1 MSKTKLYYPLEVCT
15 HVSQVVKKY
24 AFTIS
29 EMAKLS
35 ENLLPKEVKRDI
47 VQIVRMRNLFNDK
60 EMNIQKFE
68 DLTPDDI
75 NNLDFF
81 ATVTAWSENRQ
92 VFKADADFTQVLI
105 DTEGIHISKDMWN
118 YLPCT
123 AMYIFWCKNQGNNT
137 MRMKVRTSVISSFY
151 RFLRKKKL
159 ISTNPTEFI
168 EAPKKSTPVVVQTF
182 LTTEQVAL
190 MREKLIQ
197 NGDIQ
202 LRLYAMISLSTMA
215 RLNAIASIRWDQI
228 DLQNCV
234 IHDVLEKEN
243 KIVDLYFN
251 DETKQLLLQL
261 QEQRKTENKNDH
273 GWLFYTPH
281 LSDSKHISKTTLYD
295 WCKKIGQMIGVKTLH
310 PHDLRHSGANLL
322 KYAGMDLEDIS
333 ILLNHENTGT
343 TLKYYIK
350 QDKARINAIKSRYN
364 F

>member
-123 AMYIFWCKNQGNNT
+123 AMYIDFSDVPFVVNEFGFSGAFVKIVKDVDKDSWELHIFRMLENMYLPNALFISNKDQDFNINESVELLKFDMIEKEYGAEKAKQAKYNTQSLLLIMQMLCYLSSVEPDVKENELTKQTYRPRKAGQPVKNKFSEIQKHDVG
-137 MRMKVRTSVISSFY
+137 VRYGTAVRKYKASQASASSGTTHKTGHTKRPHFRKAHWSFY
-151 RFLRKKKL
+151 WYNVLDDNGETVYNVYGVPEKVKR
-159 ISTNPTEFI
+159 
-168 EAPKKSTPVVVQTF
+168 PKWLAETF
-182 LTTEQVAL
+182 VNKDYGEQDV
-190 MREKLIQ
+190 
-197 NGDIQ
+197 
-202 LRLYAMISLSTMA
+202 
-215 RLNAIASIRWDQI
+215 
-228 DLQNCV
+228 V
-234 IHDVLEKEN
+234 IHKV
-243 KIVDLYFN
+243 
-251 DETKQLLLQL
+251 
-261 QEQRKTENKNDH
+261 TE
-273 GWLFYTPH
+273 
-281 LSDSKHISKTTLYD
+281 
-295 WCKKIGQMIGVKTLH
+295 
-310 PHDLRHSGANLL
+310 
-322 KYAGMDLEDIS
+322 
-333 ILLNHENTGT
+333 
-343 TLKYYIK
+343 
-350 QDKARINAIKSRYN
+350 
-364 F
+364 

>member
-1 MSKTKLYYPLEVCT
+1 MAVRCKRIDLHTAEKLHLVNPESLQLLERYLIDLSLRDRADTTKYQYETNLKQWFIFILEC
-15 HVSQVVKKY
+15 Q
-24 AFTIS
+24 
-29 EMAKLS
+29 
-35 ENLLPKEVKRDI
+35 ENRSVLE
-47 VQIVRMRNLFNDK
+47 
-60 EMNIQKFE
+60 
-68 DLTPDDI
+68 LTDDDI
-75 NNLDFF
+75 
-81 ATVTAWSENRQ
+81 
-92 VFKADADFTQVLI
+92 
-105 DTEGIHISKDMWN
+105 TEF
-118 YLPCT
+118 L
-123 AMYIFWCKNQGNNT
+123 FWCKNQGNNT

>member
-1 MSKTKLYYPLEVCT
+1 MAVRSKRIDLHTAEKLHLVNPESLQLLERYLIDLSLRDRADTTKYQYETNLKQWFIFILECQGNRSVL
-15 HVSQVVKKY
+15 
-24 AFTIS
+24 
-29 EMAKLS
+29 E
-35 ENLLPKEVKRDI
+35 
-47 VQIVRMRNLFNDK
+47 
-60 EMNIQKFE
+60 
-68 DLTPDDI
+68 LTDDDI
-75 NNLDFF
+75 
-81 ATVTAWSENRQ
+81 
-92 VFKADADFTQVLI
+92 
-105 DTEGIHISKDMWN
+105 TEF
-118 YLPCT
+118 L
-123 AMYIFWCKNQGNNT
+123 FWCKNQGNNT

-281 LSDSKHISKTTLYD
+281 ISDSKHISKAALYD
-295 WCKKIGQMIGVKTLH
+295 WCKMIGQMIGVKTLH

>member
-1 MSKTKLYYPLEVCT
+1 MAVRSKRIDLHTAEKLHLVNPESLQLLERYLIDLSLRDRADTTKYQYETNLKQWFIFILECQGNRSVL
-15 HVSQVVKKY
+15 
-24 AFTIS
+24 
-29 EMAKLS
+29 E
-35 ENLLPKEVKRDI
+35 
-47 VQIVRMRNLFNDK
+47 
-60 EMNIQKFE
+60 
-68 DLTPDDI
+68 LTDDDI
-75 NNLDFF
+75 
-81 ATVTAWSENRQ
+81 
-92 VFKADADFTQVLI
+92 
-105 DTEGIHISKDMWN
+105 TEF
-118 YLPCT
+118 L
-123 AMYIFWCKNQGNNT
+123 FWCKNQGNNT

-343 TLKYYIK
+343 TLKYYTK

>member
-1 MSKTKLYYPLEVCT
+1 MAVRSKRIDLHTAEKLHLVNPESLQLLERYLIDLSLRDRADTTKYQYETNLKQWFVFILECQGNRSVL
-15 HVSQVVKKY
+15 
-24 AFTIS
+24 
-29 EMAKLS
+29 E
-35 ENLLPKEVKRDI
+35 
-47 VQIVRMRNLFNDK
+47 
-60 EMNIQKFE
+60 
-68 DLTPDDI
+68 LTDDDI
-75 NNLDFF
+75 
-81 ATVTAWSENRQ
+81 
-92 VFKADADFTQVLI
+92 
-105 DTEGIHISKDMWN
+105 TEF
-118 YLPCT
+118 L
-123 AMYIFWCKNQGNNT
+123 FWCKNQGNNT

-281 LSDSKHISKTTLYD
+281 ISDSKHISKAALYD
-295 WCKKIGQMIGVKTLH
+295 WCKMIGQMIGVKTLH

>member
-1 MSKTKLYYPLEVCT
+1 MAVRSKRIDLHTAEKLHLVNPESLQLLERYLIDLSLRDRADTTKYQYETNLKQWFIFILECQGNRSVL
-15 HVSQVVKKY
+15 
-24 AFTIS
+24 
-29 EMAKLS
+29 E
-35 ENLLPKEVKRDI
+35 
-47 VQIVRMRNLFNDK
+47 
-60 EMNIQKFE
+60 
-68 DLTPDDI
+68 LTDDDI
-75 NNLDFF
+75 
-81 ATVTAWSENRQ
+81 
-92 VFKADADFTQVLI
+92 
-105 DTEGIHISKDMWN
+105 TEF
-118 YLPCT
+118 L
-123 AMYIFWCKNQGNNT
+123 FWCKNQGNNT

-159 ISTNPTEFI
+159 ISTNHTEFI

-197 NGDIQ
+197 NEDIQ

>member
-1 MSKTKLYYPLEVCT
+1 MAVRSKRIDLHTAEKLHLVNPESLQLLERYLIDISLRDRADTTKYQYETNLKQWFIFILEC
-15 HVSQVVKKY
+15 Q
-24 AFTIS
+24 
-29 EMAKLS
+29 
-35 ENLLPKEVKRDI
+35 ENRSVLE
-47 VQIVRMRNLFNDK
+47 
-60 EMNIQKFE
+60 
-68 DLTPDDI
+68 LTDDDI
-75 NNLDFF
+75 
-81 ATVTAWSENRQ
+81 
-92 VFKADADFTQVLI
+92 
-105 DTEGIHISKDMWN
+105 TEF
-118 YLPCT
+118 L
-123 AMYIFWCKNQGNNT
+123 FWCKNQGNNT
-137 MRMKVRTSVISSFY
+137 MRMKFRTSVISSFY

-295 WCKKIGQMIGVKTLH
+295 WCKKIGQMIGIKTLH